1 MSAMS
6 SSEGRGQ
13 PMILCADF
21 MTLCRAFFRLL
32 NSLNTTLRDS
42 EKMHCH
48 TVVEN
53 NHQLHTWVVLFLGV
67 TDVSV
72 TFCIVAV
79 V

>member
-21 MTLCRAFFRLL
+21 MTLCRAFFYQLL

-42 EKMHCH
+42 EKMH
-48 TVVEN
+48 
-53 NHQLHTWVVLFLGV
+53 
-67 TDVSV
+67 SV
-72 TFCIVAV
+72 TQWWKIIANFTHGLFFF
-79 V
+79 

>member
-53 NHQLHTWVVLFLGV
+53 NHQLHTWVFLFLGV

-72 TFCIVAV
+72 TFVS
-79 V
+79 